1 MNRNWKAIYDDQQNT
16 NEKKSEQSWEAKEKI
31 KKKKR
36 MENKNH

>member
-31 KKKKR
+31 KKKR